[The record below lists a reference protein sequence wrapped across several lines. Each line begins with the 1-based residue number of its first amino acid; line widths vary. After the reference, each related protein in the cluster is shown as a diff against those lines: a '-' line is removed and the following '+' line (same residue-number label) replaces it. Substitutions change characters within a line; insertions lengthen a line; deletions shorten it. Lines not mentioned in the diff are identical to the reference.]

1 MKEDIYMKETKNEI
15 IIYQPS
21 KTTRLEVRFKNNTVW
36 LNRQQMAELF
46 GRDIKTI
53 GKHIANAL
61 SEELSEEIIKSSLE
75 KEPEIFNNNRS
86 LVNND
91 GLLEVAPKD
100 KTYQTDNVSTVAK
113 FATIQKEG
121 NREIVRYVEYYS
133 LDVILSVGYRI
144 KSAQGILF
152 RNWANTVLR
161 NYLMRGYAF
170 NQRFNDLEDKID
182 RRFAKTEA
190 DVTELREKVD
200 FFVQTSLPPVQG
212 VFYDGQVFDAE
223 VFVAK
228 HILSAKR
235 SILLIDNYVNI
246 TTLEMLA
253 KKEAGVR
260 LEIVTSKRGNELT
273 ASDIE
278 KFNEQYGNLIVIE
291 STRFHDRFL
300 IIDDEDLFLVGA
312 SIKDLGKKCFA
323 FTKLDSAEIS
333 GLKARI

>member
-1 MKEDIYMKETKNEI
+1 MEKQKNEI
-15 IIYQPS
+15 VIYQPD
-21 KTTRLEVRFKNNTVW
+21 KTLRLEVRFAEDSVW
-36 LNRQQMAELF
+36 LTQGQMAELF
-46 GRDIKTI
+46 GCSLNNIGAHIKNI
-53 GKHIANAL
+53 YACGELPKNATTEDFSVVQ
-61 SEELSEEIIKSSLE
+61 SEGQ
-75 KEPEIFNNNRS
+75 R
-86 LVNND
+86 
-91 GLLEVAPKD
+91 
-100 KTYQTDNVSTVAK
+100 NVLRK
-113 FATIQKEG
+113 MCFY
-121 NREIVRYVEYYS
+121 N
-133 LDVILSVGYRI
+133 LDVIISVGYRVNSI
-144 KSAQGILF
+144 LGVKFRQWATGIL
-152 RNWANTVLR
+152 REYML
-161 NYLMRGYAF
+161 RGYAF
-170 NQRFNDLEDKID
+170 NQRFNDLEDKMD